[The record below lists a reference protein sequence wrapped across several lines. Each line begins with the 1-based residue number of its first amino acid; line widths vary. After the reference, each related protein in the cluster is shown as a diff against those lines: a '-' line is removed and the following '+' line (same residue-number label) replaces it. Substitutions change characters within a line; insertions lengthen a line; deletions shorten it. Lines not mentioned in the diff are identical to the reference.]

1 MKTGKIFFIALT
13 FFLAGCAHYSVTAE
27 RTEEANTI
35 AAPIEVV
42 WQKTLDLL
50 PNEGISVITS
60 DKSTYTIKAR
70 KSVTV
75 WSWGDDVTIKL
86 YSRTPQKTIV
96 HIEAHPAL
104 GTTLVGWGHQ
114 ERMAVSLFEKIKSIS
129 EAER

>member
-1 MKTGKIFFIALT
+1 MKTGKIILIT
-13 FFLAGCAHYSVTAE
+13 LMFFLTGCAHYSVTAE

-35 AAPIEVV
+35 VAPIEVV
-42 WQKTLDLL
+42 WQKTIDLL

-75 WSWGDDVTIKL
+75 WSWGDDLTIKL

-114 ERMAVSLFEKIKSIS
+114 ERMTVSLFEKIKSIS

>member
-1 MKTGKIFFIALT
+1 MNTGKIFILVLMAFLT
-13 FFLAGCAHYSVTAE
+13 GCAHYSVTAE
-27 RTEEANTI
+27 RTEADNI
-35 AAPIEVV
+35 IVAPIEVV

-50 PNEGISVITS
+50 PNEQISVTTF

-96 HIEAHPAL
+96 HIEAQPAL

-114 ERMAVSLFEKIKSIS
+114 ERMTISLFEKIKSLS